1 MRTRI
6 ALAAAAA
13 LATTLATA
21 PGALA
26 AGAVYGGTTSRGEA
40 IVIKADKSGKKLRS
54 AVIAWN
60 ADCGDQSY
68 LARGSS
74 VTATKASPGFAP
86 DSAVLET
93 SRNGKGRFAGKQT
106 MALGNDTSTAAVA
119 VTLDGRLGKKA
130 ASGTLSAVATITD
143 VASGSTVGTCA
154 TGRLTW
160 RATHAPGRVYAGRT
174 TQDEPVVVRLD
185 VKRKRVTD
193 LFVSWDSQS
202 C

>member
-1 MRTRI
+1 MGTRT

-26 AGAVYGGTTSRGEA
+26 ADAVYGGTTSRGEA
-40 IVIKADKSGKKLRS
+40 IVIKADKTGKKLRS

-68 LARGSS
+68 FAQGSS
-74 VTATKASPGFAP
+74 VTAAKASPGFAP
-86 DSAVLET
+86 NSAVLAT

-106 MALGNDTSTAAVA
+106 MTFHSDTSVA
-119 VTLDGRLGKKA
+119 VVEVTLAGRLGKKA
-130 ASGTLSAVATITD
+130 ASGTLSAVAVATD
-143 VASGSTVGTCA
+143 VASGNTVATCD

-160 RATHAPGRVYAGRT
+160 KATHAPGRVYGGKT

-185 VKRKRVTD
+185 AKRK
-193 LFVSWDSQS
+193 
-202 C
+202 